1 MTVVDLLTLGETM
14 VLLSSPRIG
23 PLRHARSLDVGV
35 GGSESNLAI
44 GLVRLGRS
52 ATWVGRLGDDE
63 FGHLIRSTLAG
74 EGVDASHVI
83 MDPAAP
89 TGLML
94 KSRRTATVTAVHYY
108 RTGSAG
114 SRLRPGDVSP
124 DLVRAARV
132 LHVSAITPALSGTA
146 REAVRAAVD
155 EAVAAG
161 VPVSLDLNY
170 RRALWSPSEAGAE
183 MRALAKQATV
193 VFAAEDEAR
202 LVVEGDSP
210 AALARGLAA
219 LGPREVVVKRGE
231 RGALGMVDGRAYEA
245 PLFQVTAVDP
255 VGAGDAFA
263 AGYLSELF
271 AGGDPAER
279 LATGAAAGAF
289 AVTVAGDWEGL
300 PRPGELS
307 LLRATDAVQR

>member
-1 MTVVDLLTLGETM
+1 VELLTLGETM

-23 PLRHARSLDVGV
+23 PLRHARSLDVGI

-63 FGHLIRSTLAG
+63 FGHLVRSTLAG
-74 EGVDASHVI
+74 EGVDVRHVV

-94 KSRRTATVTAVHYY
+94 KSRRTAMVTAVHYY
-108 RTGSAG
+108 RAGSAG
-114 SRLRPGDVSP
+114 SRLDPGDIAA
-124 DLVRAARV
+124 DLVRAARI
-132 LHVSAITPALSGTA
+132 LHVTAITPALSRTA
-146 REAVRAAVD
+146 RDAVRAAVD

-170 RRALWSPSEAGAE
+170 RRALWPPDEAGAE
-183 MRALAKQATV
+183 MRALAKQASV

-231 RGALGMVDGRAYEA
+231 RGATGMIDGQAYEA
-245 PLFQVTAVDP
+245 PVYRVTTVDP

-263 AGYLSELF
+263 AGYLSELL
-271 AGGDPAER
+271 AGGDAVQR

-300 PRPGELS
+300 PRADELA
-307 LLRATDAVQR
+307 LLRAADAVQR